1 MTKALSGFIALL
13 GSWTDRPGPVYQ
25 RLAEAMRAAIER
37 GEIPPGTRLPS
48 ERALADRLAVS
59 RTTVVSAYQQL
70 RSGQWVESRQGSG
83 TRVRGSARGPLAAR
97 LREDPAGSFRRHPV
111 YRSLVEGPGGT
122 IEFLGAHLPAPEIL
136 NREALRIDPAALAEV
151 LRGPGYLPM
160 GLPALRQAIAR
171 HLTRSGMETSEE
183 QVLVTH
189 GAQQAIGLAGALFVE
204 RGDAVVVEN
213 PTYLGSIDIFT
224 GLSARLVSVPVG
236 GDAAWVARLKETVAR
251 AAPRLIYLMPTFQ
264 NPTGAVLPVAVR
276 RALARLSRE
285 LQIPIVEDNTLAD
298 LSLGAPPP
306 APIAS
311 FDAEAPILT
320 IGSLSKLFW
329 GGLRIG
335 WIRAS
340 EEILARITRL
350 KIMADLGGSL
360 IGQLV
365 AVRLLAEAE
374 RVKAIRRR
382 EMRER
387 LDRLTKL
394 LSRHLPDWSWD
405 SPAGGLSLWVRLPQG
420 DANSFAQAA
429 LRHGVAVVPGSL
441 ASPDG
446 GCTEHLRLPYVL
458 DTEPMREGVERL
470 ARAWEAYV
478 GMSRRRR
485 HAGVLV

>member
-1 MTKALSGFIALL
+1 MK
-13 GSWTDRPGPVYQ
+13 
-25 RLAEAMRAAIER
+25 
-37 GEIPPGTRLPS
+37 
-48 ERALADRLAVS
+48 
-59 RTTVVSAYQQL
+59 
-70 RSGQWVESRQGSG
+70 
-83 TRVRGSARGPLAAR
+83 
-97 LREDPAGSFRRHPV
+97 
-111 YRSLVEGPGGT
+111 
-122 IEFLGAHLPAPEIL
+122 
-136 NREALRIDPAALAEV
+136 
-151 LRGPGYLPM
+151 
-160 GLPALRQAIAR
+160 
-171 HLTRSGMETSEE
+171 TSEE

-204 RGDAVVVEN
+204 RGDAVIVEN
-213 PTYLGSIDIFT
+213 PTYLGSIDIFA

-236 GDAAWVARLKETVAR
+236 GDAAWIARLKETVAR

-298 LSLGAPPP
+298 LSLSAPPP
-306 APIAS
+306 PPIAS

-394 LSRHLPDWSWD
+394 LSRHLPDWSWHT
-405 SPAGGLSLWVRLPQG
+405 PAGAPSLWVRLPQG
-420 DANSFAQAA
+420 DPNSFAQAA

-446 GCTEHLRLPYVL
+446 GCTEHLRLRYVL
-458 DTEPMREGVERL
+458 EAEPMREGVERM

-485 HAGVLV
+485 PAGVLV